1 MTNVRRKLLAILV
14 ILSVLTIG
22 AYIYKST
29 YNNKI
34 PKSAKLVLL
43 NQNKCPAIG

>member
-1 MTNVRRKLLAILV
+1 MLNFDRKLIVVLV
-14 ILSVLTIG
+14 LLSLLTVG

-43 NQNKCPAIG
+43 NQNKCSAIG